1 MTRIGVV
8 LVLGILGCGGSSK
21 KATEKPDPE
30 AEARRKRE
38 AEIEAMRPASP
49 YEKRETRT
57 YQPTE
62 RCGQGPWRFETDAL
76 KAKYGERLH
85 VYACGK
91 HAMKGNYRM
100 TTTRKASKASSDEAA
115 FGFTR
120 DNEACKGRETV
131 LVAQGTGGGGTG
143 GGKGSGPAGK
153 GGPTAAA
160 PATLE
165 PRVLVAG
172 EGLPKDCVH
181 SSVVDMTWIASEDWV
196 PLDGHVQLDVWSD
209 EPSDLEGLVFVV
221 EQWAVP
227 TTMTVDRWK
236 AYRAADKAYY
246 EAYMANLDIN
256 VKAGRTTLLDSKVT
270 APPPPPPRAE
280 VKPPK
285 PSVHA
290 RWIAGYWLYEK
301 TQFHW
306 IAGLWDV
313 PDEDIQK
320 ELTVSAPT
328 PPPVAPPT
336 YEAPPEPA
344 PTVTAVWT
352 PGSWQ
357 WDGRAYIW
365 VAGAW
370 RIPPAPRS
378 TWRAPTWNVRAGR
391 AVFVPGGWSVGVRFG
406 R

>member
-1 MTRIGVV
+1 MMRLGAL

-21 KATEKPDPE
+21 KAAEKPDP
-30 AEARRKRE
+30 AEQARLKRE
-38 AEIEAMRPASP
+38 AELEAMRPASP
-49 YEKRETRT
+49 YEIRETRT
-57 YQPTE
+57 YKPTE
-62 RCGQGPWRFETDAL
+62 RCGQGPWRFESDAL

-100 TTTRKASKASSDEAA
+100 TTTRKTSKPSTDEAS
-115 FGFTR
+115 FGFTAG
-120 DNEACKGRETV
+120 NEACKGREAV
-131 LVAQGTGGGGTG
+131 LVDAGGSGGGGSSG
-143 GGKGSGPAGK
+143 RGAGPAAK
-153 GGPTAAA
+153 GGPTSAA
-160 PATLE
+160 PVTLE
-165 PRVLVAG
+165 PRVLMPG
-172 EGLPKDCVH
+172 EGIPKDCVH

-196 PLDGHVQLDVWSD
+196 PLDGHVQVDVWSD

-221 EQWAVP
+221 EKWAVP
-227 TTMTVDRWK
+227 TDMTLDRWK
-236 AYRAADKAYY
+236 AYRAASEAYY
-246 EAYMANLDIN
+246 KAYMANLDIN
-256 VKAGRTTLLDSKVT
+256 VKSGRTTLLDSKVT

-280 VKPPK
+280 AKPPK

-290 RWIAGYWLYEK
+290 RWIPGYWFYEK

-328 PPPVAPPT
+328 PPPAQPRI
-336 YEAPPEPA
+336 EAPLEPA

-370 RIPPAPRS
+370 RIPPAPQS

-391 AVFVPGGWSVGVRFG
+391 SVYVPGGWSVGVRFG